1 MPRGVC
7 PRAAGVTTDRPPTHE
22 ELAAERA
29 LQPRPSADSSSSL
42 GSALARFLYP
52 KPARRTI
59 GGIFSWWERR
69 RLAFTAMI
77 SAGGAVSLGS
87 HGLLTWL
94 EGGAIEF
101 PPLFGVL
108 GMLALANAC
117 YTLGPLTEA
126 ALHRIWGRDVLPVG
140 PHLFRAGLALSF
152 GIAFLLPML
161 GVGARLALLVVR
173 TLLGGG

>member
-1 MPRGVC
+1 MS
-7 PRAAGVTTDRPPTHE
+7 TDRPSTHE
-22 ELAAERA
+22 DLTAERA
-29 LQPRPSADSSSSL
+29 LKSRLTADRPGSL

-59 GGIFSWWERR
+59 GGIFGWWERR

-77 SAGGAVSLGS
+77 SAGGAVSLGA

-94 EGGAIEF
+94 EGGAIQF

-108 GMLALANAC
+108 GMLLLANAC

-140 PHLFRAGLALSF
+140 PHLFRAGLALSV
-152 GIAFLLPML
+152 GISFLLPML
-161 GVGARLALLVVR
+161 GAGVRLGLLVVR

>member
-1 MPRGVC
+1 M
-7 PRAAGVTTDRPPTHE
+7 TTDRPSTHE
-22 ELAAERA
+22 YLTAERA
-29 LQPRPSADSSSSL
+29 LEARLSPDRPDSL

-69 RLAFTAMI
+69 RFAFTAII

-94 EGGAIEF
+94 EGGAIQF
-101 PPLFGVL
+101 PPVLGVL
-108 GMLALANAC
+108 GMLVLANAC

-126 ALHRIWGRDVLPVG
+126 VLHRIWGRDVLPVG
-140 PHLFRAGLALSF
+140 PHLFRAGLALSV
-152 GIAFLLPML
+152 GISFLLPML
-161 GVGARLALLVVR
+161 GAGVRLGILVVR

>member
-1 MPRGVC
+1 MKGRSRITLEDLP
-7 PRAAGVTTDRPPTHE
+7 AARDVEVPLAGGRPTSP
-22 ELAAERA
+22 
-29 LQPRPSADSSSSL
+29 

-52 KPARRTI
+52 KPARRTV
-59 GGIFSWWERR
+59 GGIFKWWEKR

-101 PPLFGVL
+101 PPLLGVA
-108 GMLALANAC
+108 GMLLLANAC

-126 ALHRIWGRDVLPVG
+126 TLHRIWGRGVLPVG

-152 GIAFLLPML
+152 GISFLIPML
-161 GVGARLALLVVR
+161 GAGVRLALLVFR
-173 TLLGGG
+173 TLLGAG

>member
-1 MPRGVC
+1 MS
-7 PRAAGVTTDRPPTHE
+7 TDHSSTPEDLT
-22 ELAAERA
+22 ASRA
-29 LQPRPSADSSSSL
+29 LEARLTEGGSGSL

-52 KPARRTI
+52 KPAKRTV
-59 GGIFSWWERR
+59 GSIFRWWERR

-126 ALHRIWGRDVLPVG
+126 LLHKIWGKDVLPVG
-140 PHLFRAGLALSF
+140 PHLFRAGLALSV

-161 GVGARLALLVVR
+161 GAGVRLGLLVLR

>member
-1 MPRGVC
+1 MTGRDRIALEDLPTHH
-7 PRAAGVTTDRPPTHE
+7 RAEVPLESDRPTSP
-22 ELAAERA
+22 
-29 LQPRPSADSSSSL
+29 

-52 KPARRTI
+52 KPAKRTV
-59 GGIFSWWERR
+59 GAIFKWWEKR
-69 RLAFTAMI
+69 RLAYTAMI

-101 PPLFGVL
+101 PPALGVL
-108 GMLALANAC
+108 GMLLLANAC

-126 ALHRIWGRDVLPVG
+126 ALHKIWGRDVLPVG
-140 PHLFRAGLALSF
+140 PHLFRAGLTLSL

-161 GVGARLALLVVR
+161 GAGVRLALLVFR
-173 TLLGGG
+173 TLLGAG

>member
-1 MPRGVC
+1 MT
-7 PRAAGVTTDRPPTHE
+7 AGR
-22 ELAAERA
+22 
-29 LQPRPSADSSSSL
+29 SGSL

-59 GGIFSWWERR
+59 GGIFKWWEKR

-101 PPLFGVL
+101 PPALGVL
-108 GMLALANAC
+108 GMLLLANAC

-126 ALHRIWGRDVLPVG
+126 TLHRIWGRDVLPVG
-140 PHLFRAGLALSF
+140 PHLFRAGLALSV
-152 GIAFLLPML
+152 GISFLIPML
-161 GVGARLALLVVR
+161 GAGVRLGLLVVR
-173 TLLGGG
+173 TLFGAG

>member
-1 MPRGVC
+1 VP
-7 PRAAGVTTDRPPTHE
+7 TDRPSTRE
-22 ELAAERA
+22 DLSATRA
-29 LQPRPSADSSSSL
+29 LEVRMTAGRSGSL

-59 GGIFSWWERR
+59 GGIFKWWEKR

-101 PPLFGVL
+101 PPALGVL
-108 GMLALANAC
+108 GMLLLANAC

-126 ALHRIWGRDVLPVG
+126 TLHRIWGRDVLPVG
-140 PHLFRAGLALSF
+140 PHLFRAGLALSV
-152 GIAFLLPML
+152 GISFLIPML
-161 GVGARLALLVVR
+161 GAGVRLGLLVVR
-173 TLLGGG
+173 TLFGAG

>member
-1 MPRGVC
+1 MPTDH
-7 PRAAGVTTDRPPTHE
+7 PSPPEDLATARAPEAP
-22 ELAAERA
+22 LAVGR
-29 LQPRPSADSSSSL
+29 SNSL

-52 KPARRTI
+52 KPARRSI
-59 GGIFSWWERR
+59 GGIFRWWEKR

-101 PPLFGVL
+101 PPAFGVF
-108 GMLALANAC
+108 GMLLLANAC

-126 ALHRIWGRDVLPVG
+126 TLHRIWGRDVLPVG
-140 PHLFRAGLALSF
+140 PHLFRAGLALSL
-152 GIAFLLPML
+152 GISFLLPML
-161 GVGARLALLVVR
+161 GAGVRMGLLVVR
-173 TLLGGG
+173 TLFGGG

>member
-1 MPRGVC
+1 M
-7 PRAAGVTTDRPPTHE
+7 TTDRPSTHE
-22 ELAAERA
+22 DLTAERA
-29 LQPRPSADSSSSL
+29 LEARLSPDRPGSF

-59 GGIFSWWERR
+59 GGVFSWWERR
-69 RLAFTAMI
+69 RFAFTAII

-94 EGGAIEF
+94 EGGGIQF
-101 PPLFGVL
+101 PPVLGVL
-108 GMLALANAC
+108 GMLLLANAC

-140 PHLFRAGLALSF
+140 PHLFRAGLALSV
-152 GIAFLLPML
+152 GISFLLPML
-161 GVGARLALLVVR
+161 GAGVRLGILVVR